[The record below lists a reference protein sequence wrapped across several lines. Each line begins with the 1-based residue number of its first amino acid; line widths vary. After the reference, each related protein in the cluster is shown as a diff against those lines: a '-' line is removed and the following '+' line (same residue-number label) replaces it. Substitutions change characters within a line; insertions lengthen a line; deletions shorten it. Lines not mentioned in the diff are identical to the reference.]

1 MDDDR
6 ARALLAER
14 KARREKAEKQQRATA
29 MAAVL
34 RSLFYDKQAAFY
46 SSAHRRKATTKTR
59 RAGATTGGCSEL
71 LARALTLEGHRAE
84 EGFRAAIIHSTRI
97 EAKSRAWR
105 NDTKSGIVDVL
116 SKHGKK
122 IPNKTAETYEL
133 GGVIV
138 TVHKSELALDFDN
151 GSRIDI
157 YGCDSD
163 DDLGKLRGNAK
174 HVFWI
179 DEAQDPKLVA
189 ILGSLYKDVIVPAA
203 ADYRAETWLTG
214 TPGQDLAGMFYD
226 VTRNE
231 EDQRLQGWE
240 VHALSVV
247 DNPRFGA
254 TPEERWNE
262 TALRALTENKWTVE
276 EPAFQREWLGKWVS
290 SDARYVYAAHQVADH
305 ELLYAP
311 QRLDLDGFPDIQAAL
326 RDLPGYVE
334 GLEYFLA
341 LGGDL
346 GTRDDFAFVVYA
358 WSLRDPVLYEVCS
371 WKKPG
376 LDYDEMAAHLRAVC
390 DQVHISIVVCDA
402 GGGGK
407 PAVMGWSKKW
417 VERYGLP
424 ITEAT
429 KPNKAI
435 AIKQKNNDIRHHWLK
450 LRRGGPLHAEM
461 MVHRWAPQR
470 SATGKMVEDPS
481 TPNHCCDASLY
492 AHRDSYH
499 HRYREEV
506 LPPAPGSAEWA
517 HAEERELEDAAISP
531 EEDIIL
537 GGW

>member
-1 MDDDR
+1 MDDAR

-14 KARREKAEKQQRATA
+14 RARRERAAKRQQAVD
-29 MAAVL
+29 MAATL
-34 RSLFYDKQAAFY
+34 RALFYPKQAAFY
-46 SSAHRRKATTKTR
+46 SSPLKATTKTR

-71 LARALTLEGHRAE
+71 LARALLLEGHRAE

-97 EAKSRAWR
+97 EAKARAWR

-116 SKHGKK
+116 TKHGTR

-138 TVHKSELALDFDN
+138 TVQKSELALDFDN

-179 DEAQDPKLVA
+179 DEAQDPKLVG
-189 ILGSLYKDVIVPAA
+189 ILNALYKDVIVPAA
-203 ADYRAETWLTG
+203 SDFRAETWITG

-226 VTRNE
+226 ITRNE
-231 EDQRLQGWE
+231 LELRLPGWE
-240 VHALSVV
+240 VHSLSVV
-247 DNPRFGA
+247 DNPRFGT
-254 TPEERWNE
+254 TPDERWQE
-262 TALRALTENKWTVE
+262 TALRALQENHWTVD

-290 SDARYVYAAHQVADH
+290 SDARYVYAAHQVAHHD
-305 ELLYAP
+305 LVYARP
-311 QRLDLDGFPDIQAAL
+311 RLDGDGFPDVKAAL
-326 RDLPGYVE
+326 CDLPGYTE
-334 GLEYFLA
+334 GTEYFLA

-346 GTRDDFAFVVYA
+346 GTRDDFAVVMWA
-358 WSLRDPVLYEVCS
+358 WSLKDPVLYEVCS

-376 LDYDEMAAHLRAVC
+376 LDYDEMAAYLRAIC
-390 DQVHISIVVCDA
+390 DQVHVSIVVCDA

-417 VERYGLP
+417 VERYQMP

-429 KPNKAI
+429 KQNKAM
-435 AIKQKNNDIRHHWLK
+435 AIKQVNNDLRGGKLK
-450 LRRGGPLHAEM
+450 LRDGSPLIAEM
-461 MVHRWAPQR
+461 LVHRWAPQR

-481 TPNHCCDASLY
+481 TANHCCDAALY
-492 AHRDSYH
+492 AHRESYH
-499 HRYREEV
+499 HRFREQV
-506 LPPAPGSAEWA
+506 LQPEAGSAEWLQR
-517 HAEERELEDAAISP
+517 EERDLEEAAISAG
-531 EEDIIL
+531 EDIVL
-537 GGW
+537 GW